1 MAELKTKETDASVD
15 AYLDAIENEQR
26 RTDCRAIRDL
36 MQRVTKYEARM
47 WGPSIVGFGSYHYK
61 YDSGHEGDACLA
73 GFSSR
78 RGDITIY
85 IVSGFEGYDAL
96 LAQLG
101 KYKTGKVCLYIKRLA
116 DIDTRVLEKLIK
128 GSVVEMKRRY
138 PK

>member
-1 MAELKTKETDASVD
+1 MAELKTRETDASVD

-26 RTDCRAIRDL
+26 RTDCRAICDL
-36 MQRVTKYEARM
+36 MRRVTKYEARM
-47 WGPSIVGFGSYHYK
+47 WGPSIVGFGSDHYK

-78 RGDITIY
+78 RNDITFY

-96 LAQLG
+96 LARLG
-101 KYKTGKVCLYIKRLA
+101 KHKTGKVCLYIKRLA
-116 DIDTRVLEKLIK
+116 DIDTGVLEKIIK
-128 GSVVEMKRRY
+128 GSVAEMKRRY